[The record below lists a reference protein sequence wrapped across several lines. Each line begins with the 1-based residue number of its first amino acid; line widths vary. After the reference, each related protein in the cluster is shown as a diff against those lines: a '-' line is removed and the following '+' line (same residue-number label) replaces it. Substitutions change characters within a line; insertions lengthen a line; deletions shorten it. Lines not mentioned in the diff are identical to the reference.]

1 MHREHFH
8 ELEIYWSSSMAISQN
23 GFDIA
28 FIDDRRQ
35 SIDRRLRVLKTE
47 FPLVD
52 SDGRYIKA
60 DRRNAPDRRLA
71 NIKVNEVALNKHIF
85 NTLFSK

>member
-1 MHREHFH
+1 MGHH
-8 ELEIYWSSSMAISQN
+8 
-23 GFDIA
+23 G
-28 FIDDRRQ
+28 IDLVYSNDRRQ
-35 SIDRRLRVLKTE
+35 CVDRRERIIKAE

-71 NIKVNEVALNKHIF
+71 NIQVKEVSLDRQSF
-85 NTLFSK
+85 TTLFCSR